1 MARVAGHAAG
11 VLDGDHLRKRLGL
24 RRVLLVAPD
33 AERRHRGQLRNV
45 RARVVS
51 MLCQWSVTR
60 LAGHVSVFAA
70 GADLAFLV
78 VAQYASAL
86 PGVGHGMLADG
97 GQRAGPEMAVLAES
111 LGNHGGSYHHKE
123 TQDGQQDDFRPN
135 QMSRI
140 PDELLHSNPPL
151 REMRTLGRCTKAT
164 KRPYGL
170 KLVLFGEIFN
180 DLWRWKARALGEIAQ
195 SGVP

>member
-1 MARVAGHAAG
+1 MALVACHAAG
-11 VLDGDHLRKRLGL
+11 VLDGDHLRKRLRL
-24 RRVLLVAPD
+24 RGVLLVAPD
-33 AERRHRGQLRNV
+33 AERGHRGQLRNV
-45 RARVVS
+45 RARVVGV
-51 MLCQWSVTR
+51 LCQGSVTR

-78 VAQYASAL
+78 VAQDAGAL
-86 PGVGHGMLADG
+86 PGVGHGMLPDG

-111 LGNHGGSYHHKE
+111 LGDHGAANHHKE
-123 TQDGQQDDFRPN
+123 TQAGQQHDCRPN

-151 REMRTLGRCTKAT
+151 REMRTLGHSTKAT

-170 KLVLFGEIFN
+170 NLVRFGDIFN
-180 DLWRWKARALGEIAQ
+180 DL
-195 SGVP
+195 